1 MPVVKRAFVS
11 AMTYSAPEDYFT
23 RRGAAVMLPAN
34 FPNEKG

>member
-11 AMTYSAPEDYFT
+11 ATASRAPEDYFT

-34 FPNEKG
+34 FPIEKG